1 MLLGVQRK
9 MNKSQKCAGLG
20 SMSFKD
26 VTVDFTRDEWLQLT
40 GTQRTLYQ
48 DVMLENYS
56 HLVSVG
62 CRLTKPEV
70 IFKLEQGEELW
81 PSRGESP
88 DQGDQ
93 DRSQENQNKCLW
105 RVSLINKK
113 SLTKKRDNVCRKTPC
128 EYDSCRKSL
137 KNVSESII
145 SDKSHSSKNS
155 DEITAC
161 EKFLFANN
169 QENIPTGKKS
179 DAHSQDGK
187 SLGQT
192 QDLTE
197 QHKIQT
203 LGLLFED
210 DECGETFLNKS
221 AIIPPTRAQTE
232 EKSPDCTEHG
242 GNISDESARQV
253 LQETHTRKSHT
264 EVTL

>member
-93 DRSQENQNKCLW
+93 G
-105 RVSLINKK
+105 SLQSWQLAGPHLHKTVQS
-113 SLTKKRDNVCRKTPC
+113 SL
-128 EYDSCRKSL
+128 ESL
-137 KNVSESII
+137 
-145 SDKSHSSKNS
+145 DGQCH
-155 DEITAC
+155 
-161 EKFLFANN
+161 
-169 QENIPTGKKS
+169 Q
-179 DAHSQDGK
+179 AH
-187 SLGQT
+187 
-192 QDLTE
+192 
-197 QHKIQT
+197 
-203 LGLLFED
+203 
-210 DECGETFLNKS
+210 
-221 AIIPPTRAQTE
+221 
-232 EKSPDCTEHG
+232 
-242 GNISDESARQV
+242 
-253 LQETHTRKSHT
+253 
-264 EVTL
+264 